1 MLINIFIFTLLCLA
15 LFTAFLV
22 ILWKNPVYSVLS
34 LVVLFV
40 IVSIILLVLE
50 VEFFAL
56 IYIIVYVGAVAVLF
70 LFVIMMLDLREKY
83 FENKINLNLLFF
95 CGLVSLI
102 NIWYTLKFFFSY
114 SNFWSIHL
122 YTQEVSKLSDFSYGL
137 SDIKALKILFSDTY
151 GILLIFIGLMF
162 FIVMLG
168 TINLHIQ
175 QNNDLGKKHISPL
188 IYKRNNYNSILVS
201 GSFNDISYYEK
212 LLYFDWTTIKPWTKK
227 KFFANLAV
235 AEHFQNRKKRV
246 NAIDVWDHLEFGK
259 FTDLFWISDLSIL
272 QPGLINFANLDEHE
286 IEELFTVDCLDF
298 INLNSYWLFADFY
311 TYFNYDSEGLD

>member
-114 SNFWSIHL
+114 SNF
-122 YTQEVSKLSDFSYGL
+122 
-137 SDIKALKILFSDTY
+137 
-151 GILLIFIGLMF
+151 
-162 FIVMLG
+162 
-168 TINLHIQ
+168 
-175 QNNDLGKKHISPL
+175 
-188 IYKRNNYNSILVS
+188 
-201 GSFNDISYYEK
+201 
-212 LLYFDWTTIKPWTKK
+212 
-227 KFFANLAV
+227 
-235 AEHFQNRKKRV
+235 
-246 NAIDVWDHLEFGK
+246 
-259 FTDLFWISDLSIL
+259 
-272 QPGLINFANLDEHE
+272 
-286 IEELFTVDCLDF
+286 
-298 INLNSYWLFADFY
+298 
-311 TYFNYDSEGLD
+311 